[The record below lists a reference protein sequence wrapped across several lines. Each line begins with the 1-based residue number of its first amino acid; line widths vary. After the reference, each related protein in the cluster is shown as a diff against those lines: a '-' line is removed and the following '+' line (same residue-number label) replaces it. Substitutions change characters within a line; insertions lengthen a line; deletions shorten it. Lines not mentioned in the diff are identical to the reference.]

1 MFNLRKLAFVTLLL
15 IAGTSAV
22 FAQTTKHK
30 RPRSKRDS
38 LKQSMLLR
46 DSLLHNF
53 KRSDTSI
60 NSLLQRVEYYTT
72 AFNEIGNTLSQ
83 NLDTAQI
90 SQQLPQ
96 VEKRISLIRGLAD
109 THESSTLRYLYVL
122 RDFLTHNED
131 ALDDWQDDLNA
142 LNSKMIQTQQELY
155 KFKTDSAMN
164 VVPADSALQKIFFAQ
179 RQVVEAK
186 WRKLDSISRKTL
198 LKVGLMQD
206 RVAAAYINILD
217 EEDQINAKIKNFGL
231 QALTDRDNYIWAM
244 KPGYNSFGTTVNKT
258 VTLNYKLLNIFVT
271 RDLLI
276 HAIGVLMF
284 LLIFWWIYSNR
295 KKVVRTYDDPEVIF
309 SQARYATGFPLISA
323 LMVALVV
330 YPNFYDHPPVVFLEI
345 VFTIATILVWRV
357 VHKTCPP
364 IVSSFLQKL
373 FILSFIY
380 SLSNLFIEVSN
391 VDRVVVLL
399 CSLASVVVGYRFLQ
413 ELKKSDEQF
422 FPYSKISLRIFVAL
436 QGIAFVCNF
445 TGRFGLGK
453 IIAVAS
459 AYNLWLALS
468 LYLVVQMILQG
479 LFLQFEANKSAR
491 GFGSMIDFKILEKKI
506 RNLLNIV
513 AVGLW
518 LVMLL
523 QNLNIQDYV
532 FDNVGDFLSQSH
544 TVGNTS
550 FSLASV
556 IIFIAVLWL
565 SSIVSKIVTYIFDF
579 VGQHSS
585 DINYKKRTRTS
596 MLLVRISVFA
606 IGFLLA
612 VAASAFPLDKLTII
626 ISAFGVGIGF
636 GLQNVVNNLVS
647 GLILAFEKPIQVGDT
662 IEVDSRTGVISE
674 IGIRSSKL
682 SIGNGAEVIIPNGDL
697 ISKNVINWTLSNNNR
712 QVELIISVANTS
724 NIAQVIDVLRG
735 ALTQN
740 EDIMTTP
747 APSIYVHQFNN
758 SSIDFRIFFWSP
770 EVSKWVSLKSRVLSD
785 IYNAFSENGIELPSS
800 QQDVRLH
807 FPEGLPG
814 ATETI
819 ATENNSPET
828 DKDGNKKS
836 KK

>member
-1 MFNLRKLAFVTLLL
+1 MLNLRKLAIVTLLL
-15 IAGTSAV
+15 AASTTAI
-22 FAQTTKHK
+22 FAQTKHSK

-38 LKQSMLLR
+38 LKQAMLLR
-46 DSLLHNF
+46 DSLMHNF

-72 AFNEIGNTLSQ
+72 AFNEISNTLTQ
-83 NLDTAQI
+83 PLDTVQI

-131 ALDDWQDDLNA
+131 NLDDWQDDLNT

-164 VVPADSALQKIFFAQ
+164 IIPVDSALQKIFFAQ

-186 WRKLDSISRKTL
+186 WHKLDSASRKTL
-198 LKVGLMQD
+198 LKVGIMQD

-231 QALTDRDNYIWAM
+231 QALTDRDNYIWSMPPA
-244 KPGYNSFGTTVNKT
+244 YNSFGKTLNKT
-258 VTLNYKLLNIFVT
+258 ISLNWKLLNIFVT

-276 HAIGVLMF
+276 HALGMLMF
-284 LLIFWWIYSNR
+284 LLVFWWIYSNR
-295 KKVVRTYDDPEVIF
+295 KKVIRNYEDPEVIF
-309 SQARYATGFPLISA
+309 SQACYATGFPLISA
-323 LMVALVV
+323 LVIAAII

-345 VFTIATILVWRV
+345 VFTIATVLVWRV
-357 VHKTCPP
+357 VAKTCPP

-373 FILSFIY
+373 FFLSFIY

-391 VDRVVVLL
+391 IDRVVVLL
-399 CSLASVVVGYRFLQ
+399 CSLAGVIVGYKFLQ
-413 ELKKSDEQF
+413 ELKKSEEHF
-422 FPYSKISLRIFVAL
+422 FPYSKLSLRIFVAL
-436 QGIAFVCNF
+436 QAIAFVCNF

-459 AYNLWLALS
+459 TYNLWLALS
-468 LYLVVQMILQG
+468 LYLVVQMIIQG
-479 LFLQFEANKSAR
+479 LFLQFEANKSER

-518 LVMLL
+518 LVMLM

-532 FDNVGDFLSQSH
+532 FDNVGEFLGQSR

-556 IIFIAVLWL
+556 IIFVAVLWL
-565 SSIVSKIVTYIFDF
+565 SSIVSKIVAYIFDF

-585 DINYKKRTRTS
+585 DVNYKKRTRTS
-596 MLLVRISVFA
+596 MLLVRISVFS

-612 VAASAFPLDKLTII
+612 ISASAFPLDKLTII

-697 ISKNVINWTLSNNNR
+697 ISKNVINWTLSDNNR
-712 QVELIISVANTS
+712 QVELIVRVAYGSDIVKVTE
-724 NIAQVIDVLRG
+724 ILKDVL
-735 ALTQN
+735 AKN
-740 EDIMTTP
+740 EDVMTSR
-747 APSIYVHQFNN
+747 APSVYVHQLTD
-758 SSIDFRIFFWSP
+758 SSVDFRMFFWSAD
-770 EVSKWVSLKSRVLSD
+770 VGKWVSLKSRVLSE
-785 IYNAFSENGIELPSS
+785 IYNAFSENGIDIPAS
-800 QQDVRLH
+800 QQDVMLH
-807 FPEGLPG
+807 FPDGIPTAG
-814 ATETI
+814 GVTETKE
-819 ATENNSPET
+819 APTAKKPET
-828 DKDGNKKS
+828 DKS
-836 KK
+836 KD